1 MVEVILIL
9 LFLSSFTLNQKKPV
23 YTEDP
28 FNDDHQ
34 ERQEVE
40 MLAKKFEMKY
50 VSIKT
55 LHLPNFILLAYFFFF
70 FFFFFFPVTGWE
82 GWSYL
87 LPALSCFNRLNPN
100 KWLDGQIKILIG
112 LWWI

>member
-1 MVEVILIL
+1 MTHLLSLKIYLTLIEVILIL
-9 LFLSSFTLNQKKPV
+9 LFLLLFTLNQKKPL

-50 VSIKT
+50 VSIT
-55 LHLPNFILLAYFFFF
+55 NFTQVILSCWPI
-70 FFFFFFPVTGWE
+70 FFFPVTGW
-82 GWSYL
+82 
-87 LPALSCFNRLNPN
+87 
-100 KWLDGQIKILIG
+100 KG
-112 LWWI
+112 L